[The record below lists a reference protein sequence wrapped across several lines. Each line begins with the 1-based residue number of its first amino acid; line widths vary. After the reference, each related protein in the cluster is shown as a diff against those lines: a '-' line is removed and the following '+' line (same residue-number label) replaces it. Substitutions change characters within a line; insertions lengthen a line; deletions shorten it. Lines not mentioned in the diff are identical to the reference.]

1 MSFFTKCICSSDTPP
16 EDKIEETPENVE
28 EIKTEPEFK
37 KIHLGSIRE
46 KGIRWKFAHIPNG
59 KTHVVIKDIYDE
71 NGDLAPEY
79 NKLRSSAEVSPRPRR
94 IEQFLDQL
102 NEQEGKVKI
111 IKIDTHSLAKY
122 IEEHNHILV

>member
-1 MSFFTKCICSSDTPP
+1 MSFFTKCICPSHTPIK
-16 EDKIEETPENVE
+16 EIEKPQENLQ
-28 EIKTEPEFK
+28 EIKTKPEFK
-37 KIHLGSIRE
+37 KVHLGAIRE

-79 NKLRSSAEVSPRPRR
+79 NKLRSSAGISPRPRR
-94 IEQFLDQL
+94 IEQFLEQL
-102 NEQEGKVKI
+102 NERDGEVKI
-111 IKIDTHSLAKY
+111 IKIDTHSPAKY